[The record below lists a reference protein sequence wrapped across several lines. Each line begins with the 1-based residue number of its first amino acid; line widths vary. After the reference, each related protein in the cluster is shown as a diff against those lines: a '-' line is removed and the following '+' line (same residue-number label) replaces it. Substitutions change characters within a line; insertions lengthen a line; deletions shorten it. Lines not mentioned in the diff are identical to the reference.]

1 MVSKFQ
7 MSLARLPTVAPRGY
21 RFDEPQKNRQRVQ
34 HVPVSFRAAAP
45 AGGKSGLCQFA
56 GCVTARSRRNQMRY
70 PCLNHWPSC
79 CYGIRGFGVRDA
91 LNPANAMLRITLH
104 QDGSQV
110 CLELAGRLYGPWV
123 SETENAWRSVLGSGK
138 EVAVDMR
145 EVTGVDDAGRQLL
158 AAMHRAGAHLIVQ
171 GLWMTAVVDEITG
184 ERPFDGTKRPQRGGS
199 TLGNLLSRNQEK

>member
-1 MVSKFQ
+1 
-7 MSLARLPTVAPRGY
+7 
-21 RFDEPQKNRQRVQ
+21 
-34 HVPVSFRAAAP
+34 
-45 AGGKSGLCQFA
+45 
-56 GCVTARSRRNQMRY
+56 
-70 PCLNHWPSC
+70 
-79 CYGIRGFGVRDA
+79 
-91 LNPANAMLRITLH
+91 MLRITLH

-138 EVAVDMR
+138 EVAIDMR

-184 ERPFDGTKRPQRGGS
+184 ERPFDGTRRRPWNKNTPRNPKFP
-199 TLGNLLSRNQEK
+199 NLEK